1 MLGMKKTVYGSQ
13 FAFFEKES
21 NWYDCVFG
29 KTPPISPEKM
39 FKKWVYERYENDYSK
54 CDEISIIQIQQ
65 DGKDFLI
72 EYVIL

>member
-13 FAFFEKES
+13 FACFEKNS
-21 NWYDCVFG
+21 NWYDCVFER
-29 KTPPISPEKM
+29 TPPVSPKKM
-39 FKKWVYERYENDYSK
+39 FKKRTYERFENEYSE